1 MKKNFKRF
9 VMIIIMALVCVCA
22 TGCGMDDVTKT
33 ANSAKEKVVETT
45 NSAKEGVSWWTRSTD
60 HQSWTNPTGTRIEIT
75 ERRKEGDFR
84 ITVTYPV
91 EVLNQDNREGVRP
104 TGDATITI
112 YADSISEELMEELQ
126 SY

>member
-1 MKKNFKRF
+1 MKNIKNF
-9 VMIIIMALVCVCA
+9 VMIIIMALTVTFV
-22 TGCGMDDVTKT
+22 TGCGVDDAAQV
-33 ANSAKEKVVETT
+33 AHSAKEKVIETT
-45 NSAKEGVSWWTRSTD
+45 NSAKEGVTWWTRSTS
-60 HQSWTNPTGTRIEIT
+60 HQSWTNPSGTRIEIV
-75 ERRKEGDFR
+75 ERRKEGDFK

-104 TGDATITI
+104 TGDATITL